1 MNRPYKPAIFRLDDP
16 AIVVTPA
23 AEPRAVAPADSK
35 VPVTEADAAPP
46 AAPSNSRHVSR
57 PGASYPAA
65 SRGASHLAASYLGA
79 FGARR
84 RMPWAGLFWV
94 SAGGL
99 TLLAM
104 GLGIANLITDLLARS
119 AFLGGVGAA
128 LAAVAAVA
136 LAVIATREA
145 LGLARLA
152 TIDQM
157 RERAAAVLA
166 SDDRTAGR
174 ALGRDLIALTKRMPH
189 LARGR
194 ARLEGHLGDIIDGAD
209 LVRLSE
215 RELMTPLDEEARRL
229 IASAARRVSVVT
241 AISPRAA
248 VDMFFVLVTALG
260 LMRRL
265 ALLYGGRPG
274 ALGMMKLMRHAIS
287 HIALTGGMAA
297 SDSLIQQMIGHG
309 LAAKLSAKLGEGVLN
324 GLLTARL
331 GLAAMDET
339 RPLPFTALRRP
350 ALNDL
355 AGALLKG
362 SDGGGDGKEALQ
374 DKRETPR

>member
-1 MNRPYKPAIFRLDDP
+1 MNRPHKPAIFRLDDP
-16 AIVVTPA
+16 GIVVTPA
-23 AEPRAVAPADSK
+23 EEPRAVAPAESNVPAVAMEATPSK
-35 VPVTEADAAPP
+35 
-46 AAPSNSRHVSR
+46 SR
-57 PGASYPAA
+57 PRSN
-65 SRGASHLAASYLGA
+65 LGA
-79 FGARR
+79 RPGGRR
-84 RMPWAGLFWV
+84 RMPWGALFWGSAAGLAV
-94 SAGGL
+94 L
-99 TLLAM
+99 TM
-104 GLGIANLITDLLARS
+104 GLGIANLIADLLARS

-128 LAAVAAVA
+128 LAAIAAA
-136 LAVIATREA
+136 SLLVILTREA

-152 TIDQM
+152 AIDTL
-157 RERAAAVLA
+157 RDRAAAILE

-194 ARLEGHLGDIIDGAD
+194 ARLESHLGDIIDGAD

-215 RELMTPLDEEARRL
+215 RELMAPLDDEARRL

-248 VDMFFVLVTALG
+248 VDMFFVLVNALG
-260 LMRRL
+260 LMRQL

-274 ALGMMKLMRHAIS
+274 ALGLMKLMRHAVS

-297 SDSLIQQMIGHG
+297 SDSLIQQMLGHG
-309 LAAKLSAKLGEGVLN
+309 LAARLSAKLGEGVLN

-331 GLAAMDET
+331 GLAAMDAT

-362 SDGGGDGKEALQ
+362 SDRGDGKEVLQ
-374 DKRETPR
+374 DKRE